1 MREVKLPILSD
12 IFFEQIYADAPD
24 PIVLLDKETNVL
36 VHANQAFLKLLGIS
50 NQTELNKLTALDIAP
65 HKQRDGALSADR
77 LADGLKQLDEHGYVR
92 IEFTYLDRH
101 GQLFDAETTAKVLEH
116 NGYKLIH
123 AHWRDISE
131 KQKLLLKIEENET
144 SFQRVFDEATSP
156 TVIITAGGNI
166 LEVNKATLK
175 MFKYAE
181 KSSMIDRTPF
191 EMAAPI
197 QPNGQTAD
205 ELGHYLLN
213 LAACQGV
220 IHFEWYMHASDGSV
234 VPTEVTLTLIHGYKS
249 QHETVIHCSIRDLTE
264 QYALRDALLAEK
276 ERAEITLASIGDAV
290 ITTDADGR
298 VTFMNHV
305 ASALTGWP
313 EKDTLNRP
321 LAEIFNIINEATREK
336 AHNPVDEVL
345 AHGKKVNLAN
355 HTILISRHGEEYPIE
370 DSAAPIYL
378 PDGSLLGC
386 VLVFHDVSEKHALM
400 KTMSWQAGHD
410 VLTGLPNRALLADR
424 FSRAIAAAQR
434 QKNLLAVCMLDLDGF
449 KPINDQY
456 GHAIGDQVLI
466 EVASRLKLV
475 VRDEDTIAR
484 LGGDEFVL
492 LLSEFTEPS
501 QVEATLTR
509 ILAALSVPYPVND
522 LTLTTSASVG
532 IAIYPLDDADA
543 DTLMRHADQAM
554 YIAKQA
560 GRNRIHWFD
569 AAHDQAA
576 QTMLRTVE
584 RIRLSLSQHEL
595 CLYYQPKVNMRTGAV
610 TGMEALLRWQH
621 PERGIV
627 PPLEFLPVVEQHDLI
642 ADIGEWV
649 ITEALRQI
657 SLWQAA
663 GQYWR
668 VSVNIAARH
677 FQQDNFFDRLK
688 TLLASHPDVDPR
700 YLEIE
705 ILESIALGDLKHVQQ
720 LIRAC
725 QALGISFSLDDFGT
739 GYSSLSYLK
748 RLPAETIKI
757 DQSFVRDMLEDMDDL
772 SMIEAVINLATAFKR
787 KVVAEGVET
796 AEHGVMLM
804 RLGCD
809 VGQGYGIAR
818 PMPAQKVLSWAAQF
832 KPDPRWVLWGKT
844 APWDMRDFPLLV
856 AEHDHRQWVKNLIAA
871 VTKQEPLQLSNEE
884 LTNHHLCRF
893 GLWYYGYGKA
903 HYGHLPEF
911 IAIEPIHTE
920 VHRIGKQIIQH
931 YQQGEHPTA
940 QALCQTLSNLKNQIV
955 KQLTALHWVVLSDME
970 VEFTLAH
977 DESESP

>member
-1 MREVKLPILSD
+1 MKEVKLPILSD

-24 PIVLLDKETNVL
+24 PIVLLDKETKVL

-50 NQTELNKLTALDIAP
+50 SQTELNKLTVLDIAP
-65 HKQRDGALSADR
+65 HKQRDGVLSADR
-77 LADGLKQLDEHGYVR
+77 VADGLKQLDEHGYVR

-123 AHWRDISE
+123 AHWRDIGE

-181 KSSMIDRTPF
+181 KSSMIGRTPF

-220 IHFEWYMHASDGSV
+220 IHFEWHMQASDGSV

-264 QYALRDALLAEK
+264 QYALRDALIAEK

-290 ITTDADGR
+290 ITTDTDGR
-298 VTFMNHV
+298 VAFMNHV

-313 EKDTLNRP
+313 EKDALNRP
-321 LAEIFNIINEATREK
+321 LAEIFNIINETTREQ

-378 PDGSLLGC
+378 PDGRLLGC

-475 VRDEDTIAR
+475 VRGEDTIAR

-509 ILAALSVPYPVND
+509 ILAVLSVPYLVND

-554 YIAKQA
+554 YIAKQV
-560 GRNRIHWFD
+560 GRNRMHWFD

-584 RIRLSLSQHEL
+584 RIRLALSQHEL

-642 ADIGEWV
+642 AGIGEWV

-677 FQQDNFFDRLK
+677 FQQDNFFGRLK

-818 PMPAQKVLSWAAQF
+818 PMSAQKVLSWAAQF
-832 KPDPRWVLWGKT
+832 KPDPKWVLWGKT
-844 APWDMRDFPLLV
+844 DPWDMRDFPLLV
-856 AEHDHRQWVKNLIAA
+856 AEHDHIQWVKNLIAA

-893 GLWYYGYGKA
+893 GLWYYGYGKV

-911 IAIEPIHTE
+911 IAIEPVHTE

-931 YQQGEHPTA
+931 YQQGERATA
-940 QALCQTLSNLKNQIV
+940 QALCQPLSNLKNQIV
-955 KQLTALHWVVLSDME
+955 KQLTALHWVVLNDME